1 MRTLRA
7 LFVAVLLPV
16 ALPAQLPSGETP
28 WDAFLG
34 CWTSTDEQASLGLSC
49 YLPAAD
55 DPRAVEQLLL
65 IQNREVSRSRLILD
79 GQRHEERDAT
89 CNGYQIAA
97 GSSDHAR
104 VYLRSRTLC
113 GALEN
118 EVDGLLAISPAGE
131 LIRVYLVGTGERR
144 ALLTERLRRVET
156 RLLPDA
162 LADPLL
168 HREAQLASARR
179 RASTIISYEQIAEVA
194 SVTDVTVT
202 EAWMVEATRGID
214 GFTAK
219 RSELELLVDRGVDTR
234 VVDMAVAV
242 ANPDRFSPVYER
254 PAAPASVGG
263 GAAFGEDMSCYQRLV
278 NNRGTL
284 GFGFWPVFFWNAFPL
299 YGASDCFLA
308 GYFRYRSMGGY
319 WIDGWWPYG
328 QNGWSAGGV
337 GGGGFPT
344 RVVVRPGREDGFGE
358 VQKGNG
364 YSNRGPADGVATPRT
379 PSSGTRSGTRADVNA
394 DGGSGIGRTPTA
406 NGSGTGRIAQ
416 PRTPN
421 EERKP

>member
-7 LFVAVLLPV
+7 LIIAALLPA
-16 ALPAQLPSGETP
+16 ALPAQQPQLETP

-65 IQNREVSRSRLILD
+65 IQNREITRSRVILD

-97 GSSDHAR
+97 GSTDNAR
-104 VYLRSRTLC
+104 IYLRSRTLC

-162 LADPLL
+162 LAEPLL
-168 HREAQLASARR
+168 PRESQLASARR
-179 RASTIISYEQIAEVA
+179 RASTVISYDQIAEVA
-194 SVTDVTVT
+194 SVSDVTVT

-219 RSELELLVDRGVDTR
+219 RRELELLVDRGVDTR

-242 ANPDRFSPVYER
+242 ANPDRFSPAYER
-254 PAAPASVGG
+254 APPVPASFGG
-263 GAAFGEDMSCYQRLV
+263 GSPFGEDMSCYQRLV
-278 NNRGTL
+278 NNPGTL
-284 GFGFWPVFFWNAFPL
+284 GFGLWPVFLWNSFPL
-299 YGASDCFLA
+299 YGASDCFIA
-308 GYFRYRSMGGY
+308 GYFRFRSMRTLGF
-319 WIDGWWPYG
+319 
-328 QNGWSAGGV
+328 NGWGRYGPQWGYTEDA
-337 GGGGFPT
+337 FAT
-344 RVVVRPGREDGFGE
+344 RVVVRPGGNDTYGE
-358 VQKGNG
+358 VQKGSG
-364 YSNRGPADGVATPRT
+364 YTNRGLNDGRATPRT
-379 PSSGTRSGTRADVNA
+379 ETAGTRSGTRADVNA